1 MKNLQTLRLKKRLV
15 IFISLLF
22 FCTLTVFAEL
32 NLRFPKDVNIYSGE
46 SLYFREGLPY
56 TLDIPANTG
65 GVLSDSGEI
74 QKDARMQSADYKAEL
89 KLFGLIP
96 VKTVN
101 VNVLDTKELTAGGK
115 TIGIKLFTKG
125 LVAVGVSDITD
136 KNGSIFNI
144 GHLYD
149 IKTGDIILSANEKE
163 LNATEELGEIISE
176 SNGSPIKLTIMREE
190 KVLKKEV
197 VAIDTSDG
205 YKLGIWVRD
214 STAGIGTLTFLD
226 KQSLSYGALGH
237 PITDADTGALMP
249 VSSGTITEASVV
261 GINKGAAGAPGELK
275 GIFKN
280 SNSKIG
286 EIYKNTDK
294 GIYGK
299 VSSTCTYINGKN
311 FPIASRNSIKEG
323 KAHILSNID
332 GDNVEAFEIKI
343 SRVMRYN
350 IDSYKDLVI
359 EVTDNNLLAK
369 TGGIVQGMS
378 GSPIIQDGKLIGAV
392 THVFVNDPTKGYGIF
407 IDNMLAE
414 SEEIK

>member
-32 NLRFPKDVNIYSGE
+32 NLRFPKDISIYSGE

-74 QKDARMQSADYKAEL
+74 QKDSSIQSADYKAEL
-89 KLFGLIP
+89 KLFGFIP

-163 LNATEELGEIISE
+163 LNATEELGEIIAE
-176 SNGSPIKLTIMREE
+176 SNGSPIKLTIMRDE

-197 VAIDTSDG
+197 VAINTTDG

-249 VSSGTITEASVV
+249 VSSGAITEASVI

-280 SNSKIG
+280 SDSKIG

-299 VSSTCTYINGKN
+299 VSNTCTYINGKSY
-311 FPIASRNSIKEG
+311 PIASRNSIKEG
-323 KAHILSNID
+323 KAYILSNID
-332 GDNVEAFEIKI
+332 GDNVEAFEIEI
-343 SRVMRYN
+343 ERVMRYN

-359 EVTDNNLLAK
+359 EVTDSNLLAK
-369 TGGIVQGMS
+369 TGGIVQGMC

-407 IDNMLAE
+407 IDNMLSEAE
-414 SEEIK
+414 